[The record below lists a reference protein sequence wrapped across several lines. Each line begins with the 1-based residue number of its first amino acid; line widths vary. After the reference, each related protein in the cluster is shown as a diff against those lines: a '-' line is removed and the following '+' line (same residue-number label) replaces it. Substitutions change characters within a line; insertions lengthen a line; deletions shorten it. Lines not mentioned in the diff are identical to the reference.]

1 MLKKMVSFSNG
12 LCVDTKK
19 ALVLAVLAVFTA
31 GMLFAGGGS
40 QSGKSGGTPT
50 MVAIPKQKIPWFE
63 PYSNGITRA
72 AKDFNFNGYYQPPST
87 ADEAE
92 QVRVTRDAITQ
103 GANALLV
110 VPNDAQSLVPVFTDA
125 RKKGIVVLTHESPDQ
140 PEADYDIEM
149 INNDVYG
156 QHFIEQLVKQIGPSG
171 EYAIYVGSLTVPA
184 HNVWADSAEA
194 YAKEK
199 YPGLKLVAPR
209 FPVAEDREKSR
220 QTAIDIVK
228 TYPDLKGFIMFGSQG
243 APGAAQALKEL
254 GLVDKITV
262 IGGGTP
268 DEARPFVKDGSWD
281 AVILWDSGDAS
292 YAMAYIAKLILD
304 GKRDEIKQGINIP
317 NIGIPQITGKNILF
331 DKPLILTKDNIDEYH
346 F

>member
-1 MLKKMVSFSNG
+1 MNVKK
-12 LCVDTKK
+12 
-19 ALVLAVLAVFTA
+19 VLAITVMAAIVA
-31 GMLFAGGGS
+31 GGLFAGGGK
-40 QSGKSGGTPT
+40 QAAQGGGKQT
-50 MVAIPKQKIPWFE
+50 MVAISKQKIPWFE
-63 PYSNGITRA
+63 PYANGITRA
-72 AKDFNFNGYYQPPST
+72 AQDFGFNGYYQPPST

-110 VPNDAQSLVPVFTDA
+110 VPNDAQSLVPVFSDA
-125 RKKGIVVLTHESPDQ
+125 RSKGIVVLTHESPDQ
-140 PEADYDIEM
+140 PEADFDIEM

-156 QHFIEQLVKQIGPSG
+156 QHFVEQLVKQIGPSG

-184 HNVWADSAEA
+184 HNIWADSAEA

-199 YPGLKLVAPR
+199 YPGLKLVASR
-209 FPVAEDREKSR
+209 YPVAEDREKSR

-254 GLVDKITV
+254 GLVDKIAV

-268 DEARPFVKDGSWD
+268 NEARPFVKDNSWD
-281 AVILWDSGDAS
+281 VVILWDSGDAS

-304 GKRDEIKQGINIP
+304 GKRDEIKTGMNIP
-317 NIGIPQITGKNILF
+317 KIGAPQVVGKNILF
-331 DKPLILTKDNIDEYH
+331 DKPLILTKENVDDYD